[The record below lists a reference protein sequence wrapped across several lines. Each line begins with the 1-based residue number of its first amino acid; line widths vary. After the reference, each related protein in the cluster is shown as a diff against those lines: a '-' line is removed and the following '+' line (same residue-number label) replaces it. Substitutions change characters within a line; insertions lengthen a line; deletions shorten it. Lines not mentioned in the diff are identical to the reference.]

1 MERKCT
7 TSPNPFSLQGEGEPE
22 FFLVPLSFA
31 RRGARG
37 EVFRSFHLTSVVIYK
52 YQCKGY
58 LKKYMLANQKS
69 VKESVP
75 IDPQASTPVVL
86 KPLTVTKSK
95 SPKPEKDTKIVPIL
109 TTFVGVGLVV
119 FTVSAWNLF
128 DISRGFRSISE
139 KNFRLEALSGTIVHL
154 DEVLTMSARMGAATG
169 EPRWEER
176 YLKYDPQLVAA
187 IEESTKIAPDAY
199 KNLSAEV
206 NNANT
211 KLVELE
217 KRSFDL
223 VRQGKRKEASQ
234 VLFGTEYEAQ
244 KKIYADGTQKNLEAI
259 RNETQRDFEGF
270 SQRLSISLI
279 LTLLTLPAV
288 IAAYLIALR
297 LIRAY
302 LSDRKKSQ
310 SDREQ
315 SQKDI
320 VSLQLQQV
328 ATEQERTRME
338 LQRSTAE
345 QERQRA
351 ELLQRELINLVTDV
365 EGATSGDLTVRAQI
379 SEGEI
384 GIVADF
390 FNAIIE
396 NLRDVVRQVKES
408 AGLVN
413 TSVDVNNVAIR
424 NLAQDATEQ
433 SQQLEEALLSVEQMT
448 NSIQQVASSAQRAAN
463 VAITAANTAETGS
476 VAIEQSVQSILQLRQ
491 TVAETAK
498 KVKRLG
504 EASQQIAK
512 VVVLIDQIALKTN
525 MLAVNASIEAALAGE
540 GGRGFAVVAEEVGAL
555 AAQSATATKEIETLV
570 ESIQQETSE
579 VVQAMESSTVQV
591 VEGTNRVEDA
601 RQSLNQI
608 VQVSRQVNELFQ
620 EISRATISQVQT
632 SQSMRTLMS
641 NLSTQSQRS
650 SETSRGVALSLQETA
665 NVASKLQASVETF
678 KVDAA

>member
-1 MERKCT
+1 
-7 TSPNPFSLQGEGEPE
+7 
-22 FFLVPLSFA
+22 
-31 RRGARG
+31 
-37 EVFRSFHLTSVVIYK
+37 
-52 YQCKGY
+52 
-58 LKKYMLANQKS
+58 
-69 VKESVP
+69 
-75 IDPQASTPVVL
+75 
-86 KPLTVTKSK
+86 
-95 SPKPEKDTKIVPIL
+95 
-109 TTFVGVGLVV
+109 
-119 FTVSAWNLF
+119 
-128 DISRGFRSISE
+128 
-139 KNFRLEALSGTIVHL
+139 
-154 DEVLTMSARMGAATG
+154 
-169 EPRWEER
+169 
-176 YLKYDPQLVAA
+176 
-187 IEESTKIAPDAY
+187 
-199 KNLSAEV
+199 
-206 NNANT
+206 
-211 KLVELE
+211 
-217 KRSFDL
+217 
-223 VRQGKRKEASQ
+223 
-234 VLFGTEYEAQ
+234 
-244 KKIYADGTQKNLEAI
+244 
-259 RNETQRDFEGF
+259 
-270 SQRLSISLI
+270 
-279 LTLLTLPAV
+279 LPAV

>member
-1 MERKCT
+1 
-7 TSPNPFSLQGEGEPE
+7 
-22 FFLVPLSFA
+22 
-31 RRGARG
+31 
-37 EVFRSFHLTSVVIYK
+37 
-52 YQCKGY
+52 
-58 LKKYMLANQKS
+58 MLANQES
-69 VKESVP
+69 VKAS
-75 IDPQASTPVVL
+75 DPSNPQTSISDVL
-86 KPLTVTKSK
+86 EPLMEPKVKPPQS
-95 SPKPEKDTKIVPIL
+95 EEDTKIIPIL

-119 FTVSAWNLF
+119 FAVSAWNLF
-128 DISRGFRSISE
+128 DIYRGFRSISE
-139 KNFRLEALSGTIVHL
+139 KNFRLESLSGTIVHL
-154 DEVLTMSARMGAATG
+154 DEVLTMSARMSAATG
-169 EPRWEER
+169 ESKWEER
-176 YLKYDPQLVAA
+176 YLKYDPQLSAA
-187 IEESTKIAPDAY
+187 IDESAKIAPDAY
-199 KNLSAEV
+199 KNLSDEV
-206 NNANT
+206 NSANT

-217 KRSFDL
+217 KKSFDL

-244 KKIYADGTQKNLEAI
+244 KKIYADGTQKSLEAI
-259 RNETQRDFEGF
+259 QNETKRDLELF

-279 LTLLTLPAV
+279 FTLLTLPAV
-288 IAAYLIALR
+288 IAAYLIALK

-302 LSDRKKSQ
+302 LSDREQ
-310 SDREQ
+310 YQRDRDQ
-315 SQKDI
+315 AQQDI
-320 VSLQLQQV
+320 VALQLQQV
-328 ATEQERTRME
+328 ETAQERTRME
-338 LQRSTAE
+338 LQQSSAKLQQDLQQSIAE
-345 QERQRA
+345 KERQRA
-351 ELLQRELINLVTDV
+351 ELLQHELINLVTDV

-396 NLRDVVRQVKES
+396 NLRDIVRQVKES

-424 NLAQDATEQ
+424 NLAQDATDQ
-433 SQQLEEALLSVEQMT
+433 AQQLEEALLSVEQMT

-463 VAITAANTAETGS
+463 VAIAAANTAETGS
-476 VAIEQSVQSILQLRQ
+476 LAIEQSVQSILQLRQ

-579 VVQAMESSTVQV
+579 VVQAMESSTMQV

-632 SQSMRTLMS
+632 SQSVRSLMS
-641 NLSTQSQRS
+641 NLSSQSQRS
-650 SETSRGVALSLQETA
+650 SETSRGVAIALQETA
-665 NVASKLQASVETF
+665 NVASKLQASVEMF